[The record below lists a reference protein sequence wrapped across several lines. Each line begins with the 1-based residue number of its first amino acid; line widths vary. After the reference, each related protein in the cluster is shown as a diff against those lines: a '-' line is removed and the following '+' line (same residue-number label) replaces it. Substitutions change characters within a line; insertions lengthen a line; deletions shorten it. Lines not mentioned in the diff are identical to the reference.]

1 MSRKF
6 FISLILFIFLT
17 LSVVSA
23 NENGTGVELSDDS
36 VEGDVLQVD
45 ESDVSVEADDGNGV
59 GSEYNSKI
67 IAKDVSLTY
76 DQYDKEFSVQ
86 LKDSDG
92 VMAYAENFV
101 INWDGKH
108 EEYSLY
114 DLNNRYYFD
123 AAGKSVGNHKV
134 TLSVADSYYSASPVI
149 INIKITKA
157 PVKLVAKKLTSTTN
171 KYTTLKVQV
180 YDKNLFEVNEGTVKF
195 KINGKSYKAKVKDG
209 VAVKKIM
216 LKKPKDYIYKA
227 IFSSKN
233 YKTKSISSKVQV
245 KKIKLHS
252 VKIGKY
258 KGVLSSKQY
267 AYLKK
272 VSKNNKWGHVDL
284 KSSNFKGYTIAI
296 NHYTAHFSKQNCRYY
311 EKGFYAS
318 VYKTNMGKDGMKIY
332 SKRIYI

>member
-6 FISLILFIFLT
+6 IISFILFIFLT

-23 NENGTGVELSDDS
+23 NENVTGVELGDDS
-36 VEGDVLQVD
+36 VESDVLPVD
-45 ESDVSVEADDGNGV
+45 ESDVFVGADDENDVDG
-59 GSEYNSKI
+59 EYNSKI

-76 DQYDKEFSVQ
+76 NQYGKEFAVQ

-92 VMAYAENFV
+92 VAPYVDNFV
-101 INWDGKH
+101 ITWDGKH
-108 EEYSLY
+108 EEYSIY
-114 DLNNRYYFD
+114 DINGRYYFD

-134 TLSVADSYYSASPVI
+134 TLSVVDSYYSANPVI
-149 INIKITKA
+149 INVKIIKS

-171 KYTTLKVQV
+171 KYTTLKVHV

-195 KINGKSYKAKVKDG
+195 KINGKSYNAKVKNG

-216 LKKPKDYIYKA
+216 LKKPKTYIYKA

-233 YKTKSISSKVQV
+233 YKTKIMSSKVSV
-245 KKIKLHS
+245 KRIKIHS
-252 VKIGKY
+252 VKVGRY
-258 KGVLSSKQY
+258 NGVLSSKQY

-272 VSKNNKWGHVDL
+272 ASKNNKWGHVDI

-332 SKRIYI
+332 NKRIYI